1 MTDPSLQ
8 MILTIVPEIILIAV
22 ATWIYLGAAFARRPV
37 DATMFA
43 VLGLVVAGMWLG
55 VQNYQMMTDSQLAGV
70 GVPAASGPVALD
82 ALSFVIRAL
91 TLVSGF
97 LLTLAA
103 SQGGG
108 PRLSGEFL
116 GSLLMAVAGVM
127 LASAAV
133 DLVLLF
139 VALELISIP
148 TYVLL
153 FLSKSDQGSAEAT
166 AKYFFLSI
174 LSSAV
179 LLYGFTLLYG
189 IAGSTMIPEIAAAI
203 AASEGITTMAV
214 AALVLV
220 FAGLSFKLA
229 AVPFHFY
236 APDVYQGT
244 SSGVA
249 GLLAVLPKI
258 AGVVVLARLVAA
270 SIPGIEGY
278 GWHLVLIIAVLTM
291 TLGNFAALWQNDIRR
306 LLAYSSIAHSG
317 YLLIGLTAALSLGE
331 SGAARYNGLAAMLFY
346 LIVYVLATIAAFAA
360 LAWLGSREREVNKVE
375 ELSGLIKT
383 HPLSAAAIGIAMFSL
398 TGIPPLAG
406 FWGKLT
412 LFASALQAGWMNVDD
427 TQRFLLVGLAI
438 AAALNAA
445 VSAGYYLR
453 IVGVMF
459 FGTSQTP
466 PPAAGPRG
474 AIAAAGLCA
483 VGLLGVGLFPGPLMH
498 AAQGAGK
505 AAISTTRDY
514 RGYEP
519 VEEGEPPE
527 NTDVAVGE
535 LVRVR
540 ARSHEI
546 PEVSRLLLP

>member
-37 DATMFA
+37 DATLFA
-43 VLGLVVAGMWLG
+43 AGGLVVAGIWLG
-55 VQNYQMMTDSQLAGV
+55 VQNFQMMTATQLAGV

-153 FLSKSDQGSAEAT
+153 FLSRSDQGSAEAT

-174 LSSAV
+174 LSSAM
-179 LLYGFTLLYG
+179 LLYGFALLYG

-203 AASEGITTMAV
+203 AVSAGTATAMAV

-220 FAGLSFKLA
+220 FAGLSFKIA
-229 AVPFHFY
+229 AVPLHFY

-258 AGVVVLARLVAA
+258 AGIVVLARLVAT
-270 SIPGIEGY
+270 SIPGVEGY

-291 TLGNFAALWQNDIRR
+291 TLGNFAALWQNNIRR

-317 YLLIGLTAALSLGE
+317 YMLIGLTAALSLGE

-360 LAWLGSREREVNKVE
+360 LAWLGSRQREVNKVE
-375 ELSGLIKT
+375 ELSGLIRT
-383 HPLSAAAIGIAMFSL
+383 RPISAAVIGIAMFSL

-412 LFASALQAGWMNVDD
+412 LFASALQAGWMNVDE

-438 AAALNAA
+438 VGALNAA

-453 IVGVMF
+453 IVGVMY
-459 FGTSQTP
+459 FGALETP

-474 AIAAAGLCA
+474 AIVAAGLCA
-483 VGLLGVGLFPGPLMH
+483 IGLLAVGLFPGPLMH

-514 RGYEP
+514 QGYEP
-519 VEEGEPPE
+519 MAEGDP
-527 NTDVAVGE
+527 VAE

-540 ARSHEI
+540 EATRSE